1 MKSSASSTKEDLFMS
16 SICVVGIQWG
26 DEGKGKVIDMM
37 SASSDLV
44 VRYSGGNNAGHTV
57 VVGEDKF
64 VLHLLPSGIL
74 RPETKNLIGGGVV
87 VDPWELIKEIRGIRK
102 LGIEVELGKNL
113 FLAWTAHLILPY
125 HRMQDQVM
133 EELRGHGKIG
143 TTGRGIGPAYQ
154 DRASRIGL
162 RFSDLADQEVLEK
175 RVDSALSF
183 KNRFL
188 EGLGKPPIDREK
200 LLEDLRE
207 IGSFLLP
214 GGVDVGAEIRRAAL
228 EKKEILFEGAQ
239 GMMLDVDLGTYPYVT
254 SSSVGPA
261 GIGTAGF
268 PPREVQRIVGVGK
281 AYTTRVGEGPFPTEL
296 LDEMGDLIRKQG
308 NEFGATTGRPRRCGW
323 FDLVAVR
330 YAVEVAGVDELCLT
344 NLDVLSGIPVLKVAV
359 SYEGEGQKFDVFPAG
374 FPGFQKLRPRYE
386 ELQGWDEDLTSVRT
400 FEELPTAAR
409 AYVEFLEKGLGI
421 SIPVLSVGPGRN
433 QVIHRGAASNN
444 DPSPE
449 VVGV

>member
-1 MKSSASSTKEDLFMS
+1 MS

-37 SASSDLV
+37 SESSDLV

-57 VVGEDKF
+57 VVGGDKF

-74 RPETKNLIGGGVV
+74 RPGTQNLIGGGVV
-87 VDPWELIKEIRGIRK
+87 VDPWELVKEIEGIRG
-102 LGIEVELGKNL
+102 LGIQVELGKNL
-113 FLAWTAHLILPY
+113 FISWTAHLILPY
-125 HRMQDQVM
+125 HRMQDKVM

-162 RFSDLADQEVLEK
+162 RFSDLADPEVLAK
-175 RVDSALSF
+175 RVDAALAF

-188 EGLGKPPIDREK
+188 QGLGKPRIDRDQ
-200 LLEDLRE
+200 LLQDLEEVGR
-207 IGSFLLP
+207 FLLP
-214 GGVDVGAEIRRAAL
+214 GGVDAGAEIRRAAR

-254 SSSVGPA
+254 SSSVGPS
-261 GIGTAGF
+261 GIGAAGF
-268 PPREVQRIVGVGK
+268 PPRNVQRVVGVAK

-296 LDEMGDLIRKQG
+296 LDDLGERIRTQG
-308 NEFGATTGRPRRCGW
+308 REFGATTGRPRRCGW

-344 NLDVLSGIPVLKVAV
+344 NLDVLSGLPKLQVAV
-359 SYEGEGQKFDVFPAG
+359 SYEGKGRKYEVFPAG
-374 FPGFQKLRPRYE
+374 VPDLDHCEARYQ
-386 ELQGWDEDLTSVRT
+386 ELEGWEEDLTGVRT
-400 FEELPTAAR
+400 FEELPAAAR
-409 AYVEFLEKGLGI
+409 AYVEFLEEGLGI
-421 SIPVLSVGPGRN
+421 PIPVLSVGPGRN
-433 QVIHRGAASNN
+433 QVIHRGAPSGKGSNARAL
-444 DPSPE
+444 
-449 VVGV
+449 GV